1 MLRRTNR
8 SVVLR
13 AFIPLFVMG
22 LVADAGAAQEEEEDS
37 TWTKASELSFV
48 QTGGNAESATL
59 GVANLLSGDW
69 GSTLLKIELGGI
81 RTSTTAT
88 TRLAVG
94 SSDAFQLTE
103 TSDSRVSAENYYARV
118 RADREISD
126 RSALFVKA
134 GWLRN
139 TFAGIDARYVG
150 VAGLS
155 NQWIDSDVQK
165 LATAYG
171 VTYTKQDDVVPN
183 PAVAGNFLGVQVSV
197 DYWRQLTDNSEW
209 ISALVLDE
217 NADRTEDFRAD
228 WVNSLAVAM
237 SDNLALK
244 TTLQV
249 LFDNEPSLV
258 GVPLESAAGAPLG
271 TVSVPLDQFDRVFTV
286 ALVINF

>member
-1 MLRRTNR
+1 MNRCTNR
-8 SVVLR
+8 SVFQ
-13 AFIPLFVMG
+13 AFIPLLLIG
-22 LVADAGAAQEEEEDS
+22 LVANAGAAQEEDG

-69 GSTLLKIELGGI
+69 GTTLLKFEVGGI

-94 SSDAFQLTE
+94 STDAFQLTE

-118 RADREISD
+118 RADKEISE
-126 RSALFVKA
+126 RSALFAKA

-155 NQWIDSDVQK
+155 NQWFDSDVHRF
-165 LATAYG
+165 ATAYG
-171 VTYTKQDDVVPN
+171 VTFTSQNDVVPN
-183 PAVAGNFLGVQVSV
+183 PAVAGNFLGVQVSL

-209 ISALVLDE
+209 NSALVLDE
-217 NADRTEDFRAD
+217 NGDRTQDFRAD

-244 TTLQV
+244 TTFQI

-271 TVSVPLDQFDRVFTV
+271 TVSVPLDQFDRVLTV